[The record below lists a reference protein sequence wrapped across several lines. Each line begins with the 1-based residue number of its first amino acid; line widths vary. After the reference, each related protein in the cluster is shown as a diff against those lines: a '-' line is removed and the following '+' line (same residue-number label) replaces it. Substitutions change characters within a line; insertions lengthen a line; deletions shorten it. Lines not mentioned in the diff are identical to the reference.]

1 MHASTT
7 NIGAYIQTVGASN
20 AIQGYPP
27 VALAAGTDYGDAIT
41 LDSAKSCTL
50 TGMTGAATGSPTN
63 YSAEFSLE
71 SSATS
76 NFASATAVANSTITL
91 TADEKADE
99 VDVDLTG
106 LPDGHLYLRV
116 KVVVAASGGSSPKAL
131 VAANVALGGMGT
143 LPI

>member
-1 MHASTT
+1 MHASST
-7 NIGAYIQTVGASN
+7 NIGAYIKTVGASN
-20 AIQGYPP
+20 AIHGYPP

-41 LDSAKSCTL
+41 LNGAKSCTL
-50 TGMTGAATGSPTN
+50 TGMTGAATGSPTS
-63 YSAEFSLE
+63 YSAEYSLE

-99 VDVDLTG
+99 VDVDLTN
-106 LPDGHLYLRV
+106 LTEGHLYLRV

-131 VAANVALGGMGT
+131 VAATVALGGMGT

>member
-1 MHASTT
+1 MHTSHT

-41 LDSAKSCTL
+41 LDGAKSCTL
-50 TGMTGAATGSPTN
+50 TGMTGAATGSPTS
-63 YSAEFSLE
+63 YSVAYSLE

-76 NFASATAVANSTITL
+76 NFASATAVENSTITL
-91 TADEKADE
+91 TADEKAGE
-99 VDVDLTG
+99 VDVDLTT
-106 LPDGHLYLRV
+106 LTSGHLYLRV
-116 KVVVAASGGSSPKAL
+116 KVVATLSGGSSPKAL
-131 VAANVALGGMGT
+131 CGATVALGGKGT

>member
-7 NIGAYIQTVGASN
+7 NIGALIQTVGASN

-27 VALAAGTDYGDAIT
+27 VALAAGTDHGDAIT

-50 TGMTGAATGSPTN
+50 TGMTGAATGSPTS
-63 YSAEFSLE
+63 YSVAYSLE
-71 SSATS
+71 SSATD
-76 NFASATAVANSTITL
+76 NFASATAVADSTITL

-99 VDVDLTG
+99 VDVDLTA

-116 KVVVAASGGSSPKAL
+116 KVVVTASGGTSPKAL
-131 VAANVALGGMGT
+131 VGASVALGGKGT